1 LFVCGGAKDLR
12 RRRRLS
18 KGSVVMFNRERK
30 WMMEDR
36 RGDRWIV
43 AVLIA
48 LALLALFA
56 ALFRSARTAEATD
69 WDKSSVVLLS
79 AGCVDGRPAVTV
91 ENHGSAMTGSV
102 QYRWYQSDKPTGG
115 DLLVTGDATFAAGE
129 QKTFVLPR
137 PYQVPVRF
145 EIDQRPGHPGSSKPK
160 AVFVD
165 SCERE
170 PTPTA
175 TATDEAEPTPTCTPT
190 ATLVP
195 ATATATLTPT
205 ATLVPAT
212 ATATLTPTAT
222 LVPATATL
230 VPATA
235 TATLTP
241 TATLVPATATATLV
255 PATATATVVM
265 TLTEP
270 ALPTA
275 PPPTDVPTALDPAEE
290 PTPIVPACPVA
301 LSGLPRPDC
310 CNSDTPQW
318 CDYRLRLWMPTVSR

>member
-1 LFVCGGAKDLR
+1 
-12 RRRRLS
+12 
-18 KGSVVMFNRERK
+18 MFNRERK

-43 AVLIA
+43 AVLVA
-48 LALLALFA
+48 LALLTLLA
-56 ALFRSARTAEATD
+56 AMFRTARTAGATY
-69 WDKSSVVLLS
+69 WDKSSLVLLW
-79 AGCVDGRPAVTV
+79 AGCEDGRPSVTV

-102 QYRWYQSDKPTGG
+102 QYRWYQSSEPIGG

-129 QKTFVLPR
+129 QKTFVLPE
-137 PYQVPVRF
+137 PYDVPVRF
-145 EIDQRPGHPGSSKPK
+145 VIDQRPGHPGSSQPK
-160 AVFVD
+160 ALFVD

-175 TATDEAEPTPTCTPT
+175 TSTDEPEPTPTCTPT

-195 ATATATLTPT
+195 TVTATATLTPT
-205 ATLVPAT
+205 ATLVPTVTATATLTPTSTLVPIVT

-222 LVPATATL
+222 LVPI
-230 VPATA
+230 VTA

-241 TATLVPATATATLV
+241 
-255 PATATATVVM
+255 TATATVVM

-270 ALPTA
+270 ALPTV
-275 PPPTDVPTALDPAEE
+275 PPPTDVPTALDPQEE
-290 PTPIVPACPVA
+290 PTPVLPACPVA
-301 LSGLPRPDC
+301 VSGLPRPDC

-318 CDYRLRLWMPTVSR
+318 CDYHLRLWMPSVSR

>member
-1 LFVCGGAKDLR
+1 MCLLLGAVGWLVWRHSKLCLFVCGGAKDLR

-129 QKTFVLPR
+129 QNTFVLPR

-175 TATDEAEPTPTCTPT
+175 TATDEAEPTPTCTP
-190 ATLVP
+190 
-195 ATATATLTPT
+195 
-205 ATLVPAT
+205 
-212 ATATLTPTAT
+212 
-222 LVPATATL
+222 TATL

>member
-1 LFVCGGAKDLR
+1 
-12 RRRRLS
+12 
-18 KGSVVMFNRERK
+18 MFNRERK

-212 ATATLTPTAT
+212 ATATL
-222 LVPATATL
+222 
-230 VPATA
+230 
-235 TATLTP
+235 
-241 TATLVPATATATLV
+241 V